1 MGDKKHLLIID
12 GHALVFRSYYALFT
26 TGMKTKD
33 GVPSWAAYGFTKAVF
48 DTIKSYQP
56 DYLIVTFDTGEPTF
70 RHHLYDLYKA
80 NRTKAPDDFVIQM
93 PFIHEIVE
101 ALEIPVF
108 QMVGFEADDLIGTL
122 SRQASEKG
130 IEVGVIT
137 GDQDLLQLTDDPN
150 ISIFLPQKGSEIKR
164 FDKDAVIEKY
174 GVTPKQFIDYKA
186 IKGDSSD
193 NIPGISGIGEKGA
206 LKLLLEYGSLENI
219 YNNIDKMKANKQREY
234 LINDKENAFL
244 FQKLVTIERFAPIE
258 IDLEK
263 CKTQIHDKSN
273 IEKVLNKLNFR
284 TMVSSLPKLF
294 ASLKHE
300 NISSLNKSS
309 DSDEDGDFWFDFNDE
324 EHGQA
329 KLELNLKILKNI
341 DELKSL
347 VEDLNSLPY
356 FSIDLETT
364 GLNSLNT
371 EIVGIS
377 ISHDKNIEEK
387 KAKNFNTFYIPLQ
400 HIDSENL
407 DINETISILKPL
419 LENEKVLKIGHN
431 LKYEINVFSIYGVD
445 LKGIKDDTYIASY
458 VLNPSSNHGLKDL
471 AKTHFHYFMTEIEEL
486 IGKGKSQVTMKDVTA
501 EKAGDYAGADA
512 AVTLEL
518 SFYLRDKM
526 KYSEENILKL
536 YEEIELPL
544 VKVLAEMEES
554 GITVDQKHLDSL
566 SKSLSDLASSIEA
579 TVYNLAG
586 KTFNINS
593 PKQMSQVL
601 FEDMKISPK
610 GVKKN
615 KSSGY
620 STDAGVL
627 EKLSGEHEIVKHIL
641 EYRQIM
647 KIKSTYADSL
657 SSIINSKTGKIH
669 TSFNQAITTTGRLS
683 SSDPNLQNI
692 PIKSELGKEI
702 RRAFISSDEEHT
714 LISADYSQI
723 ELRLLAHYTQDPVF
737 LDAFNNNKD
746 IHARTISDI
755 LGIDI
760 SLVTPEMRR
769 IGKTVNFGII
779 YGQTAFGLSEGLKI
793 PVREASDI
801 IKKFNEKYTSI
812 VKYTEEMVHFAEEH
826 GYVKTLFGR
835 VRYIPDIGSTNRAM
849 REFAKRTAINTPLQG
864 TAADLIKISMIKVNQ
879 ALKDSNLKTKM
890 LLQVHDELVFE
901 APKNEIEQ
909 AVKLI
914 KDVME
919 HVYPEIK
926 VPLDVSVHY
935 GNSWIEAK

>member
-1 MGDKKHLLIID
+1 VSNKKHLLIID

-33 GVPSWAAYGFTKAVF
+33 GVPSWAVYGFTKAVF

-80 NRTKAPDDFVIQM
+80 NRAKAPDDFVIQM
-93 PFIHEIVE
+93 PFINEIVE

-130 IEVGVIT
+130 IEVGIIT
-137 GDQDLLQLTDDPN
+137 GDQDLLQLTDDEN
-150 ISIFLPQKGSEIKR
+150 ISVFLPQKGSDIKR
-164 FDKDAVIEKY
+164 FGKAEVIEKY
-174 GVTPKQFIDYKA
+174 GVTPKQFIDFKA

-206 LKLLLEYGSLENI
+206 LKLLLEYDSLENI

-244 FQKLVTIERFAPIE
+244 FQKLVTIERFVPIE

-273 IEKVLNKLNFR
+273 IERVLNKLNFR
-284 TMVSSLPKLF
+284 TMVSTLPKLF
-294 ASLKHE
+294 SSLKHE
-300 NISSLNKSS
+300 QSNLEKNSSE
-309 DSDEDGDFWFDFNDE
+309 DEGDDLWFDFNDQ

-329 KLELNLKILKNI
+329 KLELNLKIIKNI

-347 VEDLNSLPY
+347 VDDLNSLPY

-364 GLNSLNT
+364 GLISLNT

-377 ISHDKNIEEK
+377 ISHDKNVEEK
-387 KAKNFNTFYIPLQ
+387 KAAKFNTFYIPLQ

-407 DINETISILKPL
+407 DIDETIKILKPV

-431 LKYEINVFSIYGVD
+431 LKYEINVFSLYGIN
-445 LKGIKDDTYIASY
+445 LNGIKDDTYIASY

-471 AKTHFHYFMTEIEEL
+471 AKSCFHYFMTEISEL
-486 IGKGKSQVTMKDVTA
+486 IGKGKTQITMKEVTA
-501 EKAGDYAGADA
+501 EKAADYAGADA

-518 SFYLRDKM
+518 SFFLREKM
-526 KYSEENILKL
+526 KYSEENITKL

-544 VKVLAEMEES
+544 VKVLADMEEA
-554 GITVDQKHLDSL
+554 GIKVDQKHLDDL
-566 SKSLSDLASSIEA
+566 SKRLTDLAANIEA
-579 TVYNLAG
+579 RVYVLAG

-601 FEDMKISPK
+601 FDDLKISPK

-615 KSSGY
+615 KNSSY

-627 EKLSGEHEIVKHIL
+627 EKLAGEYEIVNHIL

-702 RRAFISSDEEHT
+702 RKAFVISDENHI
-714 LISADYSQI
+714 LITADYSQI
-723 ELRLLAHYTQDPVF
+723 ELRLLAHYTQDPAF

-746 IHARTISDI
+746 IHAKTISDI
-755 LGIDI
+755 LGIDL
-760 SLVTPEMRR
+760 SLVTPDMRR

-779 YGQTAFGLSEGLKI
+779 YGQTAYGLSEGLKI
-793 PVREASDI
+793 PVREASEI

-835 VRYIPDIGSTNRAM
+835 QRYIPDIGSTNRAM

-864 TAADLIKISMIKVNQ
+864 TAADLIKIAMIKVDK
-879 ALKDSNLKTKM
+879 ALKDAGLKTKM

-901 APKNEIEQ
+901 APIEEKEI
-909 AVKLI
+909 ATNLI
-914 KDVME
+914 KNVME
-919 HVYPEIK
+919 SVSPEIT
-926 VPLDVSVHY
+926 VPLDVSVHD

>member
-1 MGDKKHLLIID
+1 MSNKKHLLIID

-33 GVPSWAAYGFTKAVF
+33 GVPSWAVYGFTKAVF

-80 NRTKAPDDFVIQM
+80 NRAKAPDDFVIQM
-93 PFIHEIVE
+93 PFINEIVE

-130 IEVGVIT
+130 IEVGIIT
-137 GDQDLLQLTDDPN
+137 GDQDLLQLTDDEN
-150 ISIFLPQKGSEIKR
+150 ISVFLPQKGSDIKR
-164 FDKDAVIEKY
+164 FGKAEVIEKY
-174 GVTPKQFIDYKA
+174 GVTPKQFIDFKA

-206 LKLLLEYGSLENI
+206 LKLLLEYDSLENI

-244 FQKLVTIERFAPIE
+244 FQKLVTIERFVPIE

-273 IEKVLNKLNFR
+273 IERVLNKLNFR
-284 TMVSSLPKLF
+284 TMVSTLPKLF
-294 ASLKHE
+294 SSLKHE
-300 NISSLNKSS
+300 QSNLEKNSSE
-309 DSDEDGDFWFDFNDE
+309 DEGDDLWFDFNDQ

-329 KLELNLKILKNI
+329 KLELNLKIIKNI

-347 VEDLNSLPY
+347 VDDLNSLPY

-364 GLNSLNT
+364 GLISLNT

-377 ISHDKNIEEK
+377 ISHDKNVEEK
-387 KAKNFNTFYIPLQ
+387 KAAKFNTFYIPLQ

-407 DINETISILKPL
+407 DIDETIKILKPV

-431 LKYEINVFSIYGVD
+431 LKYEINVFSLYGIN
-445 LKGIKDDTYIASY
+445 LNGIKDDTYIASY

-471 AKTHFHYFMTEIEEL
+471 AKSCFHYFMTEISEL
-486 IGKGKSQVTMKDVTA
+486 IGKGKTQITMKEVTA
-501 EKAGDYAGADA
+501 EKAADYAGADA

-518 SFYLRDKM
+518 SFFLREKM
-526 KYSEENILKL
+526 KYSEENITKL

-544 VKVLAEMEES
+544 VKVLADMEEA
-554 GITVDQKHLDSL
+554 GIKVDQKHLDDL
-566 SKSLSDLASSIEA
+566 SKRLTDLAANIEA
-579 TVYNLAG
+579 RVYVLAG

-601 FEDMKISPK
+601 FDDLKISPK

-615 KSSGY
+615 KNSSY

-627 EKLSGEHEIVKHIL
+627 EKLAGEYEIVNHIL

-702 RRAFISSDEEHT
+702 RKAFVISDENHI
-714 LISADYSQI
+714 LITADYSQI
-723 ELRLLAHYTQDPVF
+723 ELRLLAHYTQDPAF

-746 IHARTISDI
+746 IHAKTISDI
-755 LGIDI
+755 LGIDL
-760 SLVTPEMRR
+760 SLVTPDMRR

-779 YGQTAFGLSEGLKI
+779 YGQTAYGLSEGLKI
-793 PVREASDI
+793 PVREASEI

-835 VRYIPDIGSTNRAM
+835 QRYIPDIGSTNRAM

-864 TAADLIKISMIKVNQ
+864 TAADLIKIAMIKVDK
-879 ALKDSNLKTKM
+879 ALKDAGLKTKM

-901 APKNEIEQ
+901 APIEEKEI
-909 AVKLI
+909 ATNLI
-914 KDVME
+914 KNVME
-919 HVYPEIK
+919 SVSPEIT
-926 VPLDVSVHY
+926 VPLDVSVHD

>member
-1 MGDKKHLLIID
+1 MSNKKHLLIID

-33 GVPSWAAYGFTKAVF
+33 GVPSWAVYGFTKAVF

-80 NRTKAPDDFVIQM
+80 NRSKAPDDFVIQM
-93 PFIHEIVE
+93 PFINEIVE

-130 IEVGVIT
+130 IEVGIIT
-137 GDQDLLQLTDDPN
+137 GDQDLLQLTDDEN
-150 ISIFLPQKGSEIKR
+150 ISVFLPQKGSDIKK
-164 FDKDAVIEKY
+164 FGKAEVIEKY
-174 GVTPKQFIDYKA
+174 GVTPKQFIDFKA

-219 YNNIDKMKANKQREY
+219 YNSIDKMKANKQREY
-234 LINDKENAFL
+234 LINDKESAFL
-244 FQKLVTIERFAPIE
+244 FQKLVTIERFVPIE

-273 IEKVLNKLNFR
+273 IERVLNKLNFR
-284 TMVSSLPKLF
+284 TMVSTLPKLF
-294 ASLKHE
+294 SSLKHE
-300 NISSLNKSS
+300 QSNLEKISIE
-309 DSDEDGDFWFDFNDE
+309 DEGDDLWFDFNE
-324 EHGQA
+324 QEHSQA
-329 KLELNLKILKNI
+329 KLELNLKIIKNI
-341 DELKSL
+341 EELKAL
-347 VEDLNSLPY
+347 VDDLNSLPY

-364 GLNSLNT
+364 GLISLNT

-377 ISHDKNIEEK
+377 ISHDKNVEEK
-387 KAKNFNTFYIPLQ
+387 KAAKFNTFYIPLQ

-407 DINETISILKPL
+407 DIDETIKILKPV

-431 LKYEINVFSIYGVD
+431 LKYEINVFSLYGIN

-471 AKTHFHYFMTEIEEL
+471 AKSCFHYFMTEISEL
-486 IGKGKSQVTMKDVTA
+486 IGKGKTQITMKEVTA
-501 EKAGDYAGADA
+501 EKAADYAGADA

-518 SFYLRDKM
+518 SFFLREKM
-526 KYSEENILKL
+526 KYSEENITKL

-544 VKVLAEMEES
+544 VKVLADMEES
-554 GITVDQKHLDSL
+554 GIKVDQKHLDDL
-566 SKSLSDLASSIEA
+566 SKRLTDLATNIEA
-579 TVYNLAG
+579 RVYVLAG

-601 FEDMKISPK
+601 FEDLKISPK

-615 KSSGY
+615 KNSSY

-627 EKLSGEHEIVKHIL
+627 EKLAGEYEIVNHIL

-669 TSFNQAITTTGRLS
+669 TSFNQAVTTTGRLS

-702 RRAFISSDEEHT
+702 RKAFVISDENHV
-714 LISADYSQI
+714 LITADYSQI
-723 ELRLLAHYTQDPVF
+723 ELRLLAHYTQDPAF

-746 IHARTISDI
+746 IHAKTISDI
-755 LGIDI
+755 LGIDL
-760 SLVTPEMRR
+760 SLVTPDMRR

-779 YGQTAFGLSEGLKI
+779 YGQTAYGLSEGLKI
-793 PVREASDI
+793 PVREASEI

-835 VRYIPDIGSTNRAM
+835 QRYIPDIGSTNRAM

-864 TAADLIKISMIKVNQ
+864 TAADLIKIAMIKVDK
-879 ALKDSNLKTKM
+879 ALKDAGLKTKM

-901 APKNEIEQ
+901 APIEEKEI
-909 AVKLI
+909 ATNLI
-914 KDVME
+914 KNVME
-919 HVYPEIK
+919 SVSPEIT
-926 VPLDVSVHY
+926 VPLDVSVHD

>member
-1 MGDKKHLLIID
+1 
-12 GHALVFRSYYALFT
+12 
-26 TGMKTKD
+26 
-33 GVPSWAAYGFTKAVF
+33 
-48 DTIKSYQP
+48 
-56 DYLIVTFDTGEPTF
+56 
-70 RHHLYDLYKA
+70 
-80 NRTKAPDDFVIQM
+80 
-93 PFIHEIVE
+93 
-101 ALEIPVF
+101 
-108 QMVGFEADDLIGTL
+108 
-122 SRQASEKG
+122 
-130 IEVGVIT
+130 
-137 GDQDLLQLTDDPN
+137 TDDEN
-150 ISIFLPQKGSEIKR
+150 ISVFLPQKGSDIKR
-164 FDKDAVIEKY
+164 FGKAEVIEKY
-174 GVTPKQFIDYKA
+174 GVTPKQFIDFKA

-206 LKLLLEYGSLENI
+206 LKLLLEYDSLENI

-244 FQKLVTIERFAPIE
+244 FQKLVTIERFVPIE

-273 IEKVLNKLNFR
+273 IERVLNKLNFR
-284 TMVSSLPKLF
+284 TMVSTLPKLF
-294 ASLKHE
+294 SSLKHE
-300 NISSLNKSS
+300 QSNLEKTSTE
-309 DSDEDGDFWFDFNDE
+309 DEGDDLWFDFNDQ

-329 KLELNLKILKNI
+329 KLELNLKIVKNI

-347 VEDLNSLPY
+347 VDDLNSLPY

-364 GLNSLNT
+364 GLISLNT

-377 ISHDKNIEEK
+377 ISHDKNVEEK
-387 KAKNFNTFYIPLQ
+387 KAAKFNTFYIPLQ

-407 DINETISILKPL
+407 DIDETIKILKPV

-431 LKYEINVFSIYGVD
+431 LKYEINVFSLYGIN

-471 AKTHFHYFMTEIEEL
+471 AKSCFHYFMTEISEL
-486 IGKGKSQVTMKDVTA
+486 IGKGKTQITMKEVTA
-501 EKAGDYAGADA
+501 EKAADYAGADA

-518 SFYLRDKM
+518 SFFLREKM
-526 KYSEENILKL
+526 KYAEENITKL

-544 VKVLAEMEES
+544 VKVLADMEEA
-554 GITVDQKHLDSL
+554 GIKVDQKHLDDL
-566 SKSLSDLASSIEA
+566 SKRLTYLAANIEA
-579 TVYNLAG
+579 RVYVLAG

-601 FEDMKISPK
+601 FDDLKISVK

-615 KSSGY
+615 KNSSY

-627 EKLSGEHEIVKHIL
+627 EKLAGEYEIVNHIL

-657 SSIINSKTGKIH
+657 SSIINAKTGKIH

-702 RRAFISSDEEHT
+702 RKAFVISDSNHI
-714 LISADYSQI
+714 LITADYSQI
-723 ELRLLAHYTQDPVF
+723 ELRLLAHYTQDPAF

-746 IHARTISDI
+746 IHAKTISDI
-755 LGIDI
+755 LGIDL
-760 SLVTPEMRR
+760 SLVTPDMRR

-779 YGQTAFGLSEGLKI
+779 YGQTAYGLSEGLKI
-793 PVREASDI
+793 PVREASEI

-835 VRYIPDIGSTNRAM
+835 QRYIPDIGSTNRAM

-864 TAADLIKISMIKVNQ
+864 TAADLIKIAMIKVDK
-879 ALKDSNLKTKM
+879 ALKDAGLKTKM
-890 LLQVHDELVFE
+890 LLQVHD
-901 APKNEIEQ
+901 
-909 AVKLI
+909 
-914 KDVME
+914 
-919 HVYPEIK
+919 
-926 VPLDVSVHY
+926 
-935 GNSWIEAK
+935 